1 MNTQHA
7 KSPCCRGVVRKY
19 GIRRRQCTLCK
30 KTWRVRK
37 KKRGRKRLR
46 ATSSLVV
53 QYLRHEI
60 PSLHARAR
68 ARTCASDAI
77 ERRLHG
83 SRDFFL
89 SHTSWPHVPTHGIL
103 IALADAMMR
112 EIKGEMHTAYFIL
125 TRPVESNNAIIM
137 EPYIQTGKETHE
149 GWYEAFRRVPLSV
162 RRHILAL
169 VCDSHQG
176 LVSVAFRNHWLL
188 QRCNF
193 HIIAS
198 IQGRRSRFAA
208 SRHRPLGERL
218 YRLISQIL
226 TLKDQH
232 AVNKLITEI
241 ESIGWETDST
251 QLRKIISGFVA
262 HADQYRTYL
271 SHPELRLPR
280 TNNTCETLIGGF
292 QDLTHRMRGYSSV
305 RSFRQWLNAYLK
317 NRKTVTC
324 NPSDQPN

>member
-1 MNTQHA
+1 MNISHA
-7 KSPCCRGVVRKY
+7 KSPCCRGGIRRY
-19 GIRRRQCTLCK
+19 GSRRRQCCVCK
-30 KTWRVRK
+30 RTWRIRK

-46 ATSSLVV
+46 GTSSLVM

-68 ARTCASDAI
+68 VRLCASDAL
-77 ERRLHG
+77 ERRLHA

-89 SHTSWPHVPTHGIL
+89 LHTPWPHIPAHGML
-103 IALADAMMR
+103 IALGDAMMR

-125 TRPVESNNAIIM
+125 VRPVDNNEAIIM
-137 EPYIQTGKETHE
+137 EPYVRTGKETHE
-149 GWYEAFRRVPLSV
+149 GWHEAFQRVPLPV
-162 RRHILAL
+162 RRRIVAL
-169 VCDSHQG
+169 VCDGHRG
-176 LVSVAFRNHWLL
+176 LISIAFRNHWFL

-218 YRLISQIL
+218 YRLTSQIL

-232 AVNKLITEI
+232 AVSMLITEI
-241 ESIGWETDST
+241 ESIGWETNST
-251 QLRKIISGFVA
+251 QLRKIISGFVS

-271 SHPELRLPR
+271 SHPELHLPR

-292 QDLTHRMRGYSSV
+292 QGLTHRMRGYSSI
-305 RSFRQWLNAYLK
+305 RSLKQWLDAYLK
-317 NRKTVTC
+317 NRKTVMC

>member
-7 KSPCCRGVVRKY
+7 KSPCCWGGIRKY
-19 GIRRRQCTLCK
+19 GIRRRQCTRCK
-30 KTWRVRK
+30 TTWRIRK

-46 ATSSLVV
+46 GTSSLVV

-68 ARTCASDAI
+68 VRTCAPDAL
-77 ERRLHG
+77 ERRLHR
-83 SRDFFL
+83 SRDLLL
-89 SHTSWPHVPTHGIL
+89 SRTSWPHIPAHGTL

-112 EIKGEMHTAYFIL
+112 EIRGQMHTVYFIL
-125 TRPVESNNAIIM
+125 VRPVSSNEAIIL
-137 EPYIQTGKETHE
+137 EPYLLAGKETHE
-149 GWYEAFRRVPLSV
+149 GWYGAFGHVSLPV
-162 RRHILAL
+162 RRRILAL
-169 VCDSHQG
+169 VCDSHHG
-176 LVSVAFRNHWLL
+176 LVSAAFRNHWLL

-208 SRHRPLGERL
+208 SRHRPLGEWL
-218 YRLISQIL
+218 YRLTSQIL
-226 TLKDQH
+226 TLKDQYI
-232 AVNKLITEI
+232 VNQLITEI
-241 ESIGWETDST
+241 ESIGWETDSV
-251 QLRKIISGFVA
+251 QLRKIISGFVT

-292 QDLTHRMRGYSSV
+292 QNLTHRMRGYSSV
-305 RSFRQWLNAYLK
+305 HSFRAWLHAYLK
-317 NRKTVTC
+317 HRKVVTC

>member
-1 MNTQHA
+1 MNISHA
-7 KSPCCRGVVRKY
+7 KSPCCRGEIRKY
-19 GIRRRQCTLCK
+19 GTRRRQCALCK

-37 KKRGRKRLR
+37 KKRGRKRSR
-46 ATSSLVV
+46 ATSSLVTR
-53 QYLRHEI
+53 YLRHEI

-68 ARTCASDAI
+68 ARTRAPDTI
-77 ERRLHG
+77 ERRVQR

-89 SHTSWPHVPTHGIL
+89 SHTPWPHVPADGML

-112 EIKGEMHTAYFIL
+112 EIRSEMYTVYFIL
-125 TRPVESNNAIIM
+125 IRPTDSNEAIIM
-137 EPYIQTGKETHE
+137 EPYVQMGKETHE
-149 GWYEAFRRVPLSV
+149 GWYAAFRTVPVLV
-162 RRHILAL
+162 RRRILAL

-176 LVSVAFRNHWLL
+176 LVSVASRSHWFL

-208 SRHRPLGERL
+208 SRHRPVGERL
-218 YRLISQIL
+218 YRLTSQIL
-226 TLKDQH
+226 TIKDQH
-232 AVNKLITEI
+232 VVNKLITEI

-292 QDLTHRMRGYSSV
+292 QNLTHRMRGYSSA
-305 RSFRQWLNAYLK
+305 RSFRQWLDAYLK